1 MINLLPPHE
10 YSELKA
16 SRQNSLL
23 IRYVIASFIVLLG
36 VIAVH
41 FIGFILIEKARAD
54 ADHSNLDNT
63 SKAEK
68 YARVKQAT
76 NNFTQDLTT
85 AKQILSNKT
94 SYTDMLFNIARVL
107 PGDIVLQSLS
117 LNQDF
122 VGKPLSLSI
131 RTKSY
136 EDAIR
141 LKNMLVDSKIATNIS
156 IVSIINESTP
166 AAGNDTPSNP
176 QQPSSHPYLMTLNLT
191 FTDKIK
197 ETTKEKN

>member
-1 MINLLPPHE
+1 MINLLPPREHK
-10 YSELKA
+10 ELKA
-16 SRQNSLL
+16 SRQNTLL

-41 FIGFILIEKARAD
+41 FIGFVLIEKARVD
-54 ADHSNLDNT
+54 AEHSNIDNT
-63 SKAEK
+63 SKAAK
-68 YARVKQAT
+68 YEQVKQAT
-76 NNFTQDLTT
+76 NNFTQDLAT
-85 AKQILSNKT
+85 AKQILSHKT

-107 PGDIVLQSLS
+107 PGDIVLQNLS

-136 EDAIR
+136 DDAIR
-141 LKNMLVDSKIATNIS
+141 LKNMLVESKIATNIS
-156 IVSIINESTP
+156 IVSIMNEST
-166 AAGNDTPSNP
+166 AANGEASTAP
-176 QQPSSHPYLMTLNLT
+176 QQTSDRPYLMTLNLT

-197 ETTKEKN
+197 EVTKEEN